1 MILFLQEREMIKAVA
16 SGWSKTWLASDFEAV
31 DHNGSLKLV
40 HGNVFKLAQLVKHQ
54 NYGTFGF
61 VFIILSLLHSGSLF

>member
-1 MILFLQEREMIKAVA
+1 MILFLQEREMVKAVA
-16 SGWSKTWLASDFEAV
+16 SGWSKTWLAKDFELV

-54 NYGTFGF
+54 NYGTL
-61 VFIILSLLHSGSLF
+61 VSAFIILFRFNSWCLF